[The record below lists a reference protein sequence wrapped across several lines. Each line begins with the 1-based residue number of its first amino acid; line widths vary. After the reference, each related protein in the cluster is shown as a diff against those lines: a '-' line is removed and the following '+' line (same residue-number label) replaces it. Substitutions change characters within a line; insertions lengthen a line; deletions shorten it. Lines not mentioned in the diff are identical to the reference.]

1 MAKEKKV
8 QDIAYNQK
16 YPLMAFRLSSDMA
29 KKVKSAA
36 REQDISK
43 SKVVKEALEQYFA
56 KRASV

>member
-1 MAKEKKV
+1 
-8 QDIAYNQK
+8 
-16 YPLMAFRLSSDMA
+16 MA

-56 KRASV
+56 KRANV